1 MKNSHGNKILIKP
14 LSIGNDVKFKVL
26 MTTSDK
32 RKITIYCN
40 KIKNGYLRRSERLEE
55 ETEESDVSDSESE

>member
-1 MKNSHGNKILIKP
+1 
-14 LSIGNDVKFKVL
+14 

-55 ETEESDVSDSESE
+55 ETEESDVSDSESEQDYESDSVESADKESDDES